1 MKALELMRDLTSEEV
16 REKLR
21 PLTSRRRGTGWKW
34 ASFAVERVRKVVNGE
49 KGNVVYRE
57 GVLGVSSLAGRL
69 GVLSVLWD
77 ELRIQQ
83 EVLDGVD
90 RDFEVRPVGML
101 VRNVRGKLEGTTRG
115 KVTEDLRGFLG
126 VEVVMGEL
134 TEAMRWLMGLLGI
147 DRFSVGI
154 WTLMRRGGMMNLMR
168 MRGMGGMMVVMLRGE
183 KTMVKVK
190 ILGITTRR

>member
-83 EVLDGVD
+83 EVLDGVG

-115 KVTEDLRGFLG
+115 KVIEDLRGFLG

>member
-1 MKALELMRDLTSEEV
+1 M
-16 REKLR
+16 
-21 PLTSRRRGTGWKW
+21 
-34 ASFAVERVRKVVNGE
+34 NGE

-115 KVTEDLRGFLG
+115 KVIEDLRGFLG

>member
-115 KVTEDLRGFLG
+115 KVIEDLRGFLG

>member
-16 REKLR
+16 REKSR
-21 PLTSRRRGTGWKW
+21 PLTSRRRRTGWKW

-57 GVLGVSSLAGRL
+57 GVLGFSSLAGRL

-115 KVTEDLRGFLG
+115 KVIEDLRGFLG